1 MVNWGSK
8 SLWVMAGMVSFV
20 LITFAIT
27 FSIQLG
33 TQSNTHAKSPPANN
47 DINETSLSSLF
58 QTFSSR
64 ACIFVYG
71 VYTDVHGVL
80 SWEQK
85 HPHERNISLSENKTH
100 VITMTDGFYLVFVQ
114 VTYKINCSQ
123 ATEYTDL
130 MLTVNHFYE
139 EGEQYYSAVFKTH
152 CGTCGGC
159 QQKGDPESVDVVLS
173 QPTLLWMKQNDKLTV
188 TVSHREFV
196 EFIYYPTSTFLM
208 VVKYSD

>member
-47 DINETSLSSLF
+47 DIN
-58 QTFSSR
+58 
-64 ACIFVYG
+64 G